1 MYKDK
6 EKERNKAK
14 ERMRRYRQKGVT
26 DIGEG
31 VTIEGITYPDIID
44 KLTDPFW
51 RTRLEKICN
60 AFQSSHHSSFAEMC
74 WLGDTNLS
82 LACDWL
88 ECTS

>member
-1 MYKDK
+1 MTYKS
-6 EKERNKAK
+6 KAK
-14 ERMRRYRQKGVT
+14 QREAVRKAVHKHRQGIT
-26 DIGEG
+26 EG
-31 VTIEGITYPDIID
+31 ITSGEGITYPNIID
-44 KLTDPFW
+44 KLTDPIW
-51 RTRLEKICN
+51 RPRLEKICN